1 MANQMIALGVRAPQA
16 VDLGGAATRYS
27 NMMTQ
32 RAQMEAYK
40 QDAAS
45 KQLEREQKQ
54 ALSKAY
60 ASSINPQTGEI
71 DQAALIKNLQ
81 ASGLGSAIPGALD
94 DIGKSGKSRADAKA
108 ADLAYI
114 KSFNDTAIKELT
126 GALSP
131 DQAVAAAGRLKARFS
146 DLGGKIDELM
156 QTMPKDPALYEPW
169 RQEQLFH
176 SMEADKQLS
185 TDLTTQN
192 LGTSTRILSTPKYR
206 PGAAATVV
214 PGSEAAIAPDLK
226 PMAVEGLGVVGYD
239 PATNTYTPATS
250 GGASFGGGGGIPG
263 PRSGNVGNPA
273 DAVFG
278 FGKFGQ
284 PSAPLSS
291 LPMGDVQSFQRDV
304 LIPQTRGKVGAGADK
319 GTGAVGAYQITYG
332 TLKDYGPRVFGAN
345 WRTVPFTA
353 ANQDKLGAA
362 IWEDVKHGNI
372 HDTWAGMPNNRP
384 GTYSNTSWDQIKDT
398 ITQKEIG
405 KRGAAPSAPATQGM
419 TTADMAAENTKRRAA
434 QAFLE
439 TAGVNLKTGADPVEK
454 LIKSSTG
461 GAVEALGAN
470 IIGAIPENWGGGATA
485 GAKAIGELET
495 IAAKITTDI
504 LGGKLGTGI
513 SNEDRNMIQ
522 RMVGDIADPNI
533 PVGKRLAAWQ
543 RVKGIQMKYLEAN
556 PSAPATRKADAPK
569 SGWGKAAVV
578 GD

>member
-16 VDLGGAATRYS
+16 VDLGGAATRYG

-54 ALSKAY
+54 ARAKAY
-60 ASSINPQTGEI
+60 AASINPQTGEI

-81 ASGLGSAIPGALD
+81 ASGLGDAIPGALD
-94 DIGKSGKSRADAKA
+94 DLAKSGRSRAEAKT
-108 ADLAYI
+108 ADLTYV
-114 KSFNDTAIKELT
+114 KNFNDNAIKELT

-131 DQAVAAAGRLKARFS
+131 DQAIAAASRLKARFP

-156 QTMPKDPALYEPW
+156 QTLPQDPAKYGSW
-169 RQEQLFH
+169 RDDQLFQ
-176 SMEADKQLS
+176 SMEADKQL
-185 TDLTTQN
+185 TRDLTTQN
-192 LGTSTRILSTPKYR
+192 LGTSTRIVETQKYR

-250 GGASFGGGGGIPG
+250 GGASFSGGGIPG
-263 PRSGNVGNPA
+263 PRGGGGGVATALQTNPGALKDGAFARSQPGYKGNSGGFAVFETPQQGVAAQENLLQSRYLGRGLNTVDKIINTYAPQGPENSADSVRNYKSYIAQRAGVNVNQPLSARDIPAVAAAMREFETGQRPGGRKNVG
-273 DAVFG
+273 
-278 FGKFGQ
+278 
-284 PSAPLSS
+284 
-291 LPMGDVQSFQRDV
+291 
-304 LIPQTRGKVGAGADK
+304 
-319 GTGAVGAYQITYG
+319 
-332 TLKDYGPRVFGAN
+332 
-345 WRTVPFTA
+345 
-353 ANQDKLGAA
+353 
-362 IWEDVKHGNI
+362 
-372 HDTWAGMPNNRP
+372 
-384 GTYSNTSWDQIKDT
+384 
-398 ITQKEIG
+398 
-405 KRGAAPSAPATQGM
+405 APATQGM

-470 IIGAIPENWGGGATA
+470 IVGAIPENWGGGATA

-495 IAAKITTDI
+495 VAAKITTDI

-522 RMVGDIADPNI
+522 RMVGDIANPNI

-543 RVKGIQMKYLEAN
+543 RVKGIQMKYLGAQ
-556 PSAPATRKADAPK
+556 PSGSSAPTTGGRRPLSSFGGRKK
-569 SGWGKAAVV
+569 
-578 GD
+578 